1 MTDIL
6 IHLIC
11 LIGLSLTNEKGV
23 ISLQIPNFLSASTTS
38 SGFVIK
44 RLFNR
49 DPCLNISENSVSLK
63 LCGKKPFTLREIE
76 TLADAFNCS
85 LDYLVGRTGYTA

>member
-1 MTDIL
+1 MFPNIRAEKTRRN
-6 IHLIC
+6 
-11 LIGLSLTNEKGV
+11 LTNKDIGK
-23 ISLQIPNFLSASTTS
+23 I
-38 SGFVIK
+38 
-44 RLFNR
+44 
-49 DPCLNISENSVSLK
+49 LNISENSVSLK